1 MKKTGWLVTG
11 AIALGTVVF
20 IKGGCLNQV
29 TKAPDQRLALHFKE
43 MCGIAR
49 DGGKNAVRGAKKL
62 GVYLVRN
69 GGDMLDDFGSTL
81 AAIERIRDD
90 EKHDARAR
98 LARDRWDAVACPVD
112 WQRFDDAINESPE
125 AQEIIQHAAD
135 RLGRTFEIIFS
146 GAGAPNLL
154 RGFGGRLSGRL
165 NLELPAANLA
175 PKPRGAAQAH
185 VAKP

>member
-1 MKKTGWLVTG
+1 MTKIGWLVTG

-29 TKAPDQRLALHFKE
+29 TKAPDQRLASHFKE

-49 DGGKNAVRGAKKL
+49 DGSKNAVRGAKKL

-81 AAIERIRDD
+81 AAIERIADD
-90 EKHDARAR
+90 DKHDERAQ
-98 LARDRWDAVACPVD
+98 LARQRWNAVSCPHD

-125 AQEIIQHAAD
+125 AQELIQHAAD

-154 RGFGGRLSGRL
+154 GGFDRVLSRRL
-165 NLELPAANLA
+165 NLELPARGLA
-175 PKPRGAAQAH
+175 TKPRGPAQTD